1 MLIDKEIFHANISL
15 GAKAVYISII
25 SLLDSD
31 KNISITYLY
40 SLSSDKKETTD
51 SYIEELIDNGYIRI
65 VEEDNKQY
73 IIVRKKGDYYDYL

>member
-25 SLLDSD
+25 SLLDSNKD
-31 KNISITYLY
+31 ISITYLY

-51 SYIEELIDNGYIRI
+51 NYIEELIDNGYIKI

-73 IIVRKKGDYYDYL
+73 IIVSKKGDSYDYL

>member
-25 SLLDSD
+25 SLLDSN

-73 IIVRKKGDYYDYL
+73 IIVRKKGDSYDYL

>member
-51 SYIEELIDNGYIRI
+51 SDIEELIDNGYIRI

-73 IIVRKKGDYYDYL
+73 IIVRKKGDSYDYL

>member
-73 IIVRKKGDYYDYL
+73 IIVRKKGDSYDYL

>member
-25 SLLDSD
+25 SLLDSNKD
-31 KNISITYLY
+31 ISITYLY

-73 IIVRKKGDYYDYL
+73 IIVRKKGDSYDYL

>member
-51 SYIEELIDNGYIRI
+51 SYIEELIYNGYIRI

-73 IIVRKKGDYYDYL
+73 IIVRKKGDSYDYL

>member
-1 MLIDKEIFHANISL
+1 MLIDKEIFYASISL
-15 GAKAVYISII
+15 GAKAVYISIL
-25 SLLDSD
+25 SLLDSN

-73 IIVRKKGDYYDYL
+73 IIVRKKGDSYDYL

>member
-15 GAKAVYISII
+15 GAKVVYISII

-40 SLSSDKKETTD
+40 SLNSDKKETTD

-73 IIVRKKGDYYDYL
+73 IIVRKKGDSYDYL